1 VILFLITGLLSLVGF
16 CQPGLNTLTK
26 PPFATYA
33 EGGIRLED
41 NYSSQDFRTH
51 CSGTKKDDSEVLRQ
65 LPGNPDDLAWNA
77 LPYIEY
83 NPYDYLDTDFHLED
97 RFYYPVRVMGVLF
110 TAEAT
115 IGQINT
121 LVSSIGGEIIG
132 AWPGNLDRRPPIGL
146 DLTLRVP
153 TDSFDALFDLSDTLM
168 GYSFVEVAIPLIFDG
183 VPAVPYQKKLTGTPY
198 FQVLLR
204 ALIGLPV
211 N

>member
-1 VILFLITGLLSLVGF
+1 M
-16 CQPGLNTLTK
+16 NTLTK

-33 EGGIRLED
+33 ERVFWLED
-41 NYSSQDFRTH
+41 SYTSQDFTPH
-51 CSGTKKDDSEVLRQ
+51 ASGTKNDDSEALRQ

-83 NPYDYLDTDFHLED
+83 DPFEHLETDFEFSEDGVYNPY
-97 RFYYPVRVMGVLF
+97 PIRVLGILF

-121 LVSSIGGEIIG
+121 LVSSIGGEIVG

-153 TDSFDALFDLSDTLM
+153 TDSFEALIDLSRYLKE
-168 GYSFVEVAIPLIFDG
+168 YPFVEVAVPHIF
-183 VPAVPYQKKLTGTPY
+183 
-198 FQVLLR
+198 
-204 ALIGLPV
+204 
-211 N
+211 